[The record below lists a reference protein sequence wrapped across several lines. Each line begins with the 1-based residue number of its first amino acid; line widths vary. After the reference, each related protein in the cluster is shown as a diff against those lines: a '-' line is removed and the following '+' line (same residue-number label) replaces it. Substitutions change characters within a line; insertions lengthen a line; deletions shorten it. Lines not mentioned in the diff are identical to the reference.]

1 MKKNSQNKIIEVV
14 FVVCIAAL
22 FLIFYNYFVGK
33 EKVPNPYVA
42 KEQKLRI
49 PKEDLERENKMFDF
63 LKQVKEPIKDDM
75 ENKEEKDK
83 GLALPKEGFN
93 LDKSDVIGNKKNPK

>member
-1 MKKNSQNKIIEVV
+1 
-14 FVVCIAAL
+14 
-22 FLIFYNYFVGK
+22 
-33 EKVPNPYVA
+33 
-42 KEQKLRI
+42 
-49 PKEDLERENKMFDF
+49 MFDF